1 MTTIHAILGTTLAA
15 ALLVAPVCASAQGT
29 SASTDQGAAAS
40 SASAS
45 SAITTSTDPVRAA
58 KVEAEA
64 RRIKEHALTTPAPS
78 ARGKSAGGFDYVS
91 GGVSVGEQVAMH
103 SERAK
108 YSLWVATV
116 AKPSGAYLA
125 DIHLR
130 IEDLKTKQVV
140 LDQQMN
146 GPWLMIALPPGRYD
160 IVGTR
165 AAEGQPAVTQHAFA
179 RVLATGQRQAVLRF
193 PSKAEVGTPE
203 QRPFKGN
210 PFGAPQ
216 SK

>member
-1 MTTIHAILGTTLAA
+1 MTTIRALLGPTLAITLLA
-15 ALLVAPVCASAQGT
+15 APFCASAQGT
-29 SASTDQGAAAS
+29 SPSSNQGAAAS
-40 SASAS
+40 TPPAS
-45 SAITTSTDPVRAA
+45 SAITTSTDPAHAA

-64 RRIKEHALTTPAPS
+64 ARIKERALTTPAIS
-78 ARGKSAGGFDYVS
+78 ARGKSSGGFDYVS
-91 GGVSVGEQVAMH
+91 GGVSIGEQVAMH
-103 SERAK
+103 AERAK

-125 DIHLR
+125 DIHLK

-160 IVGTR
+160 VVGTR
-165 AAEGQPAVTQHAFA
+165 ATEGQPVVTQHASA
-179 RVLATGQRQAVLRF
+179 RILATGQRQAVLRF

-210 PFGAPQ
+210 PFGAPD